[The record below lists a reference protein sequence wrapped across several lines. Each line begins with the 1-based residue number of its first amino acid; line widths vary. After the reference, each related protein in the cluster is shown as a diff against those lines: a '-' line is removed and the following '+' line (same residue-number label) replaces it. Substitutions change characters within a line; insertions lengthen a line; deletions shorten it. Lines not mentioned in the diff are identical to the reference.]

1 MSRGTDHEK
10 RTLVLDHAA
19 LETGDTVSGVSGDTA
34 LWSRGQADCLLSCIN
49 KDNVSVQGKGPA
61 DLMPIIKDLGPLSLG
76 FPSWNATHYVCAG
89 FTWPSPPHLW
99 ATGPWETRQMMIGST
114 ASVGSSKLCFV
125 SDPVFCSIHQ
135 SVAA

>member
-10 RTLVLDHAA
+10 RALVPDHAA
-19 LETGDTVSGVSGDTA
+19 LETGDTVSGVY
-34 LWSRGQADCLLSCIN
+34 RLLSCIN
-49 KDNVSVQGKGPA
+49 KDNVSVQGKGLA

-76 FPSWNATHYVCAG
+76 FLSWNAIHYICAG

-114 ASVGSSKLCFV
+114 ASVGSSKLCFA
-125 SDPVFCSIHQ
+125 SDPVF
-135 SVAA
+135 

>member
-1 MSRGTDHEK
+1 MDHEK
-10 RTLVLDHAA
+10 RALVPDHAT
-19 LETGDTVSGVSGDTA
+19 LETGDTVSGVY
-34 LWSRGQADCLLSCIN
+34 CLLSSIN
-49 KDNVSVQGKGPA
+49 KDNVSVQAKGLA

-76 FPSWNATHYVCAG
+76 FLSWNAIHYICAG
-89 FTWPSPPHLW
+89 SIWPSPPHLW